1 MKKGKG
7 VSKQSKAIAKSTNT
21 IAPYLLRSGS
31 VSEQSELSKS
41 EETRSAPNLHNMA
54 SKDDASKKGK
64 TDEIVTNNELKECLV
79 KLITELEVKLTGRM
93 DNIDKKLAEFTD
105 SIEGLKSS
113 VSKVEGE
120 VEEVKSSVEFQG
132 SEIDE
137 LKKTAVSKVDYEKMK
152 DALSR
157 RIEELE
163 KQMLYNESRS
173 RKYNL
178 LFYGVP
184 KEEEEDIVE
193 VVRKLIVTEL
203 KFTQSYAKDVAI
215 ANAHRIPKNPE
226 NPRNSPDAVIVKFV
240 CMEDRNAILY
250 AARTRVKKGK
260 LSVQTDLPAAL
271 KKKRSDL
278 AKFAYTL
285 RQDKEFQTQIR
296 ENSRD
301 VWLMVREKKEDPWR
315 KF

>member
-1 MKKGKG
+1 MKPFLMTPRSMRSLLTFILKRI
-7 VSKQSKAIAKSTNT
+7 VRKQCSWPAATKFKWQ
-21 IAPYLLRSGS
+21 L
-31 VSEQSELSKS
+31 
-41 EETRSAPNLHNMA
+41 
-54 SKDDASKKGK
+54 KD
-64 TDEIVTNNELKECLV
+64 CLV

-163 KQMLYNESRS
+163 KQMVYNETRS

-215 ANAHRIPKNPE
+215 ANAHRIPKTPE
-226 NPRNSPDAVIVKFV
+226 
-240 CMEDRNAILY
+240 
-250 AARTRVKKGK
+250 TRPMP
-260 LSVQTDLPAAL
+260 S
-271 KKKRSDL
+271 
-278 AKFAYTL
+278 
-285 RQDKEFQTQIR
+285 
-296 ENSRD
+296 
-301 VWLMVREKKEDPWR
+301 
-315 KF
+315 

>member
-1 MKKGKG
+1 
-7 VSKQSKAIAKSTNT
+7 
-21 IAPYLLRSGS
+21 
-31 VSEQSELSKS
+31 
-41 EETRSAPNLHNMA
+41 
-54 SKDDASKKGK
+54 
-64 TDEIVTNNELKECLV
+64 
-79 KLITELEVKLTGRM
+79 
-93 DNIDKKLAEFTD
+93 
-105 SIEGLKSS
+105 
-113 VSKVEGE
+113 
-120 VEEVKSSVEFQG
+120 
-132 SEIDE
+132 
-137 LKKTAVSKVDYEKMK
+137 MK
-152 DALSR
+152 DALSH

-184 KEEEEDIVE
+184 KQEGEDVVE
-193 VVRKLIVTEL
+193 VVRKLIVAEL

-226 NPRNSPDAVIVKFV
+226 NPRDSPDAVIVKFV

-250 AARTRVKKGK
+250 AARTRVKKASSK

-296 ENSRD
+296 ENAHD
-301 VWLMVREKKEDPWR
+301 VWLMVREKKDDPWR